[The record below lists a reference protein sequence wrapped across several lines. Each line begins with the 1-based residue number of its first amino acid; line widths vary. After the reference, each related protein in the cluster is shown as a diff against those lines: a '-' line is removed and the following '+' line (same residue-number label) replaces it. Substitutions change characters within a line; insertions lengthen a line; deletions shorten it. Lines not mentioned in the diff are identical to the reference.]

1 MAGLK
6 VPAERIKGGLAKV
19 ATFKSADAYSQF
31 AREVRTT
38 DRHIRDANAL
48 EFLATLLAQAVR
60 DRRRTIPKERI
71 LWRAQLGNDWSRF
84 GREKSALMTAIEVVP
99 VI

>member
-1 MAGLK
+1 
-6 VPAERIKGGLAKV
+6 V

-71 LWRAQLGNDWSRF
+71 LWRAQLGNDWEPIWEGEKCTNDCHRSGPGYLNSFPRF
-84 GREKSALMTAIEVVP
+84 ISGFRVG
-99 VI
+99 